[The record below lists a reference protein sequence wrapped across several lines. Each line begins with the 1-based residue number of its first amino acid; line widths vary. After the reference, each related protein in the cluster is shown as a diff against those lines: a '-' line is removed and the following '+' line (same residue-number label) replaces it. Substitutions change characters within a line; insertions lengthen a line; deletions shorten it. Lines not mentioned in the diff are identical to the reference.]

1 MVRDRGATPQPAAPP
16 FAPPGI
22 LPVLQGC
29 WQKDEKDRL
38 TFSQI
43 HAMLHILLRDANIV
57 LTSAPPS
64 PPPPAH
70 PADCGGNAA
79 AAIGQ
84 VEIEIH
90 LADDEVDAA
99 MATEN
104 NRVPPPH
111 ADYVNVPSSSFLRL
125 PPLKRSVASASGKD
139 EIKERTLSLSPPLA
153 APETINGGI
162 NEAAA
167 PAATCQVEIEIYRYA
182 DDDVDEDEPI
192 ETDNIRSNE
201 VPLLTPPST
210 PLTPITEEDEE
221 TCL

>member
-43 HAMLHILLRDANIV
+43 HAMLHILLQDANIV

-84 VEIEIH
+84 VEIAIH

-111 ADYVNVPSSSFLRL
+111 ADYVNVPSNSFLRL
-125 PPLKRSVASASGKD
+125 PKLQQQLQKRSVASANSKD
-139 EIKERTLSLSPPLA
+139 EIKERKSSPLPQSQSSLAIISEL
-153 APETINGGI
+153 
-162 NEAAA
+162 
-167 PAATCQVEIEIYRYA
+167 IEM
-182 DDDVDEDEPI
+182 
-192 ETDNIRSNE
+192 
-201 VPLLTPPST
+201 
-210 PLTPITEEDEE
+210 TEKERDIFV
-221 TCL
+221 